1 MKKKVLAVFM
11 AVFVTVGTVLAPAET
26 GSVYAAQITEEQ
38 TEEITPET
46 ETELQKEVQSEET
59 ETETGTEQADAE
71 DKDTENA
78 SQTEQKAGVT
88 QSEATEIE
96 VSETAETEEVE
107 TKTAG
112 ETETLE
118 TQTVEE
124 TEILETEEVE
134 ETEEAETRAAAL
146 TGMPTGLMQFEAVG
160 EITVDAET
168 AEEEENVLKSAAY
181 YNSPWEKYGSYYF
194 YNQLTSNEKAYW
206 DALNKV
212 CLKYMTTQADAVNYR
227 GTNYYYIDGV
237 FSSNLSLVQMEEI
250 YQIFRYSN
258 PQYYFLKSA
267 YFKMQRMD
275 GAYGIAACVY
285 PAFATGSS
293 RDSATKKVQGQVSSW
308 QSKIDACS
316 TDAQKVKLIHD
327 LIIDKVEYNQTLYN
341 NNFKNEDTQYSQSVY
356 SVFCTDLTVCAGYSQ
371 AFEMMCN
378 GSGIDAVAVT
388 STVIIGNDITGH
400 EWNKVRINDSWYN
413 VDCTWDD
420 VDSKI
425 YYDYFERSDY
435 YYDADPRD
443 VYKYHTEEDIW
454 DGYLPACTIDSGATS
469 TSPGTIAS
477 AKQTAAQP
485 VISASV
491 SGTSYKVKITS
502 ATSGAAIYYTTD
514 GSEPNA
520 AYSKGTRYT
529 GAFTVSPGK
538 TVKAVAVCNKYADS
552 SVSSKKLAKLTTY
565 KITFKSNGGKGSMS
579 KQSMAKGVSTAISKN
594 KFSKK
599 YYTFTGWNTKANGKG
614 KSYKNK
620 AKIKLTKNITLYAQ
634 WKLTKYKITYKL
646 NGGKN
651 AKKNPTAYTYKTSTI
666 KLKNPTRKGYVFKG
680 WYLDKKFKKKVT
692 VINKGNS
699 GNKTLYAKWKKK

>member
-1 MKKKVLAVFM
+1 MFM
-11 AVFVTVGTVLAPAET
+11 AALVSVGTVLAPADM
-26 GSVYAAQITEEQ
+26 GSAYAAEVTQEETEKSAAEALLENETPGVTVETETSE
-38 TEEITPET
+38 TEEIQTTEGKEIPET
-46 ETELQKEVQSEET
+46 QMVEET
-59 ETETGTEQADAE
+59 
-71 DKDTENA
+71 
-78 SQTEQKAGVT
+78 S
-88 QSEATEIE
+88 
-96 VSETAETEEVE
+96 ETEE
-107 TKTAG
+107 AA
-112 ETETLE
+112 E
-118 TQTVEE
+118 TQTVEV
-124 TEILETEEVE
+124 IAETEETVDVQTTGE
-134 ETEEAETRAAAL
+134 NEARSATLSE
-146 TGMPTGLMQFEAVG
+146 MPTGLLPFEAVG
-160 EITVDAET
+160 EITLDGET
-168 AEEEENVLKSAAY
+168 AEEGEAENILKSSAY
-181 YNSPWEKYGSYYF
+181 YNSTWEKYGSYYF
-194 YNQLTSNEKAYW
+194 YNQLSSKEKTYW

-212 CLKYMTTQADAVNYR
+212 CLKYMTTQADAAKYNIS
-227 GTNYYYIDGV
+227 GTTYYYIDIVG
-237 FSSNLSLVQMEEI
+237 SSSLSLSQMEEV

-267 YFKMQRMD
+267 YLKS
-275 GAYGIAACVY
+275 GTYGIAGCVY
-285 PAFATGSS
+285 PAFANGSA
-293 RDSATKKVQGQVSSW
+293 RAAATKKVQSQVSSW
-308 QSKIDACS
+308 QKKIDACS
-316 TDAQKVKLIHD
+316 TDEKKVKMIHD
-327 LIIDKVEYNQTLYN
+327 LIIDKVEYNQTLYD
-341 NNFKNEDTQYSQSVY
+341 NNFKDEDTAYSQSAY

-388 STVIIGNDITGH
+388 SYYH
-400 EWNKVRINDSWYN
+400 EWNKVRLNDSWYN

-420 VDSKI
+420 ADGTI
-425 YYDYFERSDY
+425 YYGYFERSDN
-435 YYDADPRD
+435 YYDTVNYSSYVFHA
-443 VYKYHTEEDIW
+443 EEDIW
-454 DGYLPACTIDSGATS
+454 EGYLPACTIDSGATS
-469 TSPGTIAS
+469 TAPGTIAAITQTV
-477 AKQTAAQP
+477 AKP

-502 ATSGAAIYYTTD
+502 KTSGAVIYYTTD

-579 KQSMAKGVSTAISKN
+579 KQSMVKGVSTAISKN

-599 YYTFTGWNTKANGKG
+599 YYTFAGWNTKANGKG

-620 AKIKLTKNITLYAQ
+620 QKIKLTKNITLYAQ

-692 VINKGNS
+692 VINKGSS

>member
-1 MKKKVLAVFM
+1 MKKRVLAMFM
-11 AVFVTVGTVLAPAET
+11 AALVTAGTVLAPADM
-26 GSVYAAQITEEQ
+26 GSAYAAEVTQEETEKSAAEALLENETPGVTVETETSE
-38 TEEITPET
+38 TEEIQTTEGKEIPET
-46 ETELQKEVQSEET
+46 QMVEET
-59 ETETGTEQADAE
+59 
-71 DKDTENA
+71 
-78 SQTEQKAGVT
+78 S
-88 QSEATEIE
+88 
-96 VSETAETEEVE
+96 ETEE
-107 TKTAG
+107 AA
-112 ETETLE
+112 E
-118 TQTVEE
+118 TQTVEV
-124 TEILETEEVE
+124 IAETEETVDVQTTGE
-134 ETEEAETRAAAL
+134 NEARSATLSE
-146 TGMPTGLMQFEAVG
+146 MPTGLLPFEAVG
-160 EITVDAET
+160 EITLDRET
-168 AEEEENVLKSAAY
+168 AEEEEAENILKSSAY
-181 YNSPWEKYGSYYF
+181 YNSTWEKYGSYYF
-194 YNQLTSNEKAYW
+194 YNQLSSKEKAYW

-212 CLKYMTTQADAVNYR
+212 CLKYMTTQADAAKYNIS
-227 GTNYYYIDGV
+227 GTTYYYIDIVG
-237 FSSNLSLVQMEEI
+237 SSSLSLSQMEEV

-267 YFKMQRMD
+267 YLKN
-275 GAYGIAACVY
+275 GTYGIAGCVY
-285 PAFATGSS
+285 PAFANGSA
-293 RDSATKKVQGQVSSW
+293 RAAATKKVQSQVSSW
-308 QSKIDACS
+308 QKKIDACS
-316 TDAQKVKLIHD
+316 TDEKKVKMIHD
-327 LIIDKVEYNQTLYN
+327 LIIDKVEYNQTLYD
-341 NNFKNEDTQYSQSVY
+341 NNFKDEDTEYSQSAY

-388 STVIIGNDITGH
+388 SYYH
-400 EWNKVRINDSWYN
+400 EWNKVRLNDSWYN

-420 VDSKI
+420 ADGTI
-425 YYDYFERSDY
+425 YYGYFERSDN
-435 YYDADPRD
+435 YYDTVNYSSYVFHA
-443 VYKYHTEEDIW
+443 EEDIW
-454 DGYLPACTIDSGATS
+454 EGYLPACTIDSGATS
-469 TSPGTIAS
+469 TAPGTIAAITQTV
-477 AKQTAAQP
+477 AKP

-502 ATSGAAIYYTTD
+502 KTSGAVIYYTTD

-579 KQSMAKGVSTAISKN
+579 KQSMAKGVSTAISKK

-599 YYTFTGWNTKANGKG
+599 YYTFAGWNTKANGKG

-620 AKIKLTKNITLYAQ
+620 QKIKLTKNITLYAQ

-692 VINKGNS
+692 VINKGSS

>member
-1 MKKKVLAVFM
+1 MFM
-11 AVFVTVGTVLAPAET
+11 AALVTVGTVLAPADM
-26 GSVYAAQITEEQ
+26 GSAYAAEVTQEETEKSAAEALLENETPGVTVETETSE
-38 TEEITPET
+38 TEEIQTTEGKEIPET
-46 ETELQKEVQSEET
+46 QMVEET
-59 ETETGTEQADAE
+59 
-71 DKDTENA
+71 
-78 SQTEQKAGVT
+78 S
-88 QSEATEIE
+88 
-96 VSETAETEEVE
+96 ETEEAV
-107 TKTAG
+107 
-112 ETETLE
+112 E
-118 TQTVEE
+118 TQTVEV
-124 TEILETEEVE
+124 IAETEETVDVQTTGE
-134 ETEEAETRAAAL
+134 NEARSATLSE
-146 TGMPTGLMQFEAVG
+146 MPTGLLPFEAVG
-160 EITVDAET
+160 EITLDRET
-168 AEEEENVLKSAAY
+168 AEEEEAENILKSSAY
-181 YNSPWEKYGSYYF
+181 YNSTWEKYGSYYF
-194 YNQLTSNEKAYW
+194 YNQLSSKEKAYW

-212 CLKYMTTQADAVNYR
+212 CLKYMTTQADAAKYNIS
-227 GTNYYYIDGV
+227 GTTYYYIDIVG
-237 FSSNLSLVQMEEI
+237 SSSLSLSQMEEV

-267 YFKMQRMD
+267 YLKN
-275 GAYGIAACVY
+275 GTYGIAGCVY
-285 PAFATGSS
+285 PAFANGSA
-293 RDSATKKVQGQVSSW
+293 RAAATKKVQSQVSSW
-308 QSKIDACS
+308 QKKIDACS
-316 TDAQKVKLIHD
+316 TDEKKVKMIHD
-327 LIIDKVEYNQTLYN
+327 LIIDKVEYNQTLYD
-341 NNFKNEDTQYSQSVY
+341 NNFKDEDTAYSQSAY

-388 STVIIGNDITGH
+388 SYYH
-400 EWNKVRINDSWYN
+400 EWNKVRLNDSWYN

-420 VDSKI
+420 ADGTI
-425 YYDYFERSDY
+425 YYGYFERSDN
-435 YYDADPRD
+435 YYDTVNYSSYVFHA
-443 VYKYHTEEDIW
+443 EEDIW
-454 DGYLPACTIDSGATS
+454 EGYLPACTIDSGATS
-469 TSPGTIAS
+469 TAPGTIATITQTV
-477 AKQTAAQP
+477 AKP

-502 ATSGAAIYYTTD
+502 KTSGAVIYYTTD

-579 KQSMAKGVSTAISKN
+579 KQSMVKGVSTAISKN

-599 YYTFTGWNTKANGKG
+599 YYTFAGWNTKANGKG

-620 AKIKLTKNITLYAQ
+620 QKIKLTKNITLYAQ

-692 VINKGNS
+692 VINKGSS

>member
-1 MKKKVLAVFM
+1 MKKRVLAMFM
-11 AVFVTVGTVLAPAET
+11 AALVSVGTVLAPADM
-26 GSVYAAQITEEQ
+26 GSAYAAEVTQEETEESAAEALLENETPGVTVETETSE
-38 TEEITPET
+38 TEEIQTTEGKEIPET
-46 ETELQKEVQSEET
+46 QMVEET
-59 ETETGTEQADAE
+59 
-71 DKDTENA
+71 
-78 SQTEQKAGVT
+78 S
-88 QSEATEIE
+88 
-96 VSETAETEEVE
+96 ETEES
-107 TKTAG
+107 A
-112 ETETLE
+112 E
-118 TQTVEE
+118 TQTVEV
-124 TEILETEEVE
+124 IAETEETVDVQTTGE
-134 ETEEAETRAAAL
+134 NEARSATLTE
-146 TGMPTGLMQFEAVG
+146 MPTGLLPFEAVG
-160 EITVDAET
+160 EITLDRET
-168 AEEEENVLKSAAY
+168 AEEEEAENILKSSAY
-181 YNSPWEKYGSYYF
+181 YNSTWEKYGSYYF
-194 YNQLTSNEKAYW
+194 YNQLSSKEKAYW

-212 CLKYMTTQADAVNYR
+212 CLKYMTTQADAAKYNIS
-227 GTNYYYIDGV
+227 GTTYYYIDIVG
-237 FSSNLSLVQMEEI
+237 SSSLSLSQMEEV

-267 YFKMQRMD
+267 YLKS
-275 GAYGIAACVY
+275 GTYGIAGCVY
-285 PAFATGSS
+285 PAFANGSA
-293 RDSATKKVQGQVSSW
+293 RAAATKKVQSQVSSW
-308 QSKIDACS
+308 QKKIDACS
-316 TDAQKVKLIHD
+316 TDEKKVKMIHD
-327 LIIDKVEYNQTLYN
+327 LIIDKVEYNQTLYD
-341 NNFKNEDTQYSQSVY
+341 NNFKDEDTAYSQSAY

-388 STVIIGNDITGH
+388 SYYH
-400 EWNKVRINDSWYN
+400 EWNKVRLNDSWYN

-420 VDSKI
+420 ADGTI
-425 YYDYFERSDY
+425 YYGYFERSDN
-435 YYDADPRD
+435 YYDTVNYSSYVFHA
-443 VYKYHTEEDIW
+443 EEDIW
-454 DGYLPACTIDSGATS
+454 EGYLPACTIDSGATS
-469 TSPGTIAS
+469 TAPGTIATITQTV
-477 AKQTAAQP
+477 AKP

-502 ATSGAAIYYTTD
+502 KTSGAVIYYTTD

-599 YYTFTGWNTKANGKG
+599 YYTFAGWNTKANGKG

-620 AKIKLTKNITLYAQ
+620 QKIKLTKNITLYAQ

-692 VINKGNS
+692 VINKGSS
-699 GNKTLYAKWKKK
+699 GNKTLYAKWKKI

>member
-1 MKKKVLAVFM
+1 MFM
-11 AVFVTVGTVLAPAET
+11 AALVSVGTVLAPADM
-26 GSVYAAQITEEQ
+26 GSAYAAEVTQEETEKSAAEALLENETPGVTVETETSE
-38 TEEITPET
+38 TEEIQTTEGKEIPET
-46 ETELQKEVQSEET
+46 QMVEET
-59 ETETGTEQADAE
+59 
-71 DKDTENA
+71 
-78 SQTEQKAGVT
+78 S
-88 QSEATEIE
+88 
-96 VSETAETEEVE
+96 ETEE
-107 TKTAG
+107 AA
-112 ETETLE
+112 E
-118 TQTVEE
+118 TQTVEV
-124 TEILETEEVE
+124 IAETEETVDVQTTGE
-134 ETEEAETRAAAL
+134 NEARSATLSE
-146 TGMPTGLMQFEAVG
+146 MPTGLLPFEAVG
-160 EITVDAET
+160 EITLDRET
-168 AEEEENVLKSAAY
+168 AEEEEAENILKSSAY
-181 YNSPWEKYGSYYF
+181 YNSTWEKYGSYYF
-194 YNQLTSNEKAYW
+194 YNQLSSKEKAYW

-212 CLKYMTTQADAVNYR
+212 CLKYMTTQADAAKYNIS
-227 GTNYYYIDGV
+227 GTTYYYIDIVG
-237 FSSNLSLVQMEEI
+237 SSSLSLSQMEEV

-267 YFKMQRMD
+267 YLKN
-275 GAYGIAACVY
+275 GTYGIAGCVY
-285 PAFATGSS
+285 PAFANGSA
-293 RDSATKKVQGQVSSW
+293 RAAATKKVQSQVSSW
-308 QSKIDACS
+308 QKKIDACS
-316 TDAQKVKLIHD
+316 TDEKKVKMIHD
-327 LIIDKVEYNQTLYN
+327 LIIDKVEYNQTLYD
-341 NNFKNEDTQYSQSVY
+341 NNFKDEDTAYSQSAY

-388 STVIIGNDITGH
+388 SYYH
-400 EWNKVRINDSWYN
+400 EWNKVRLNDSWYN

-420 VDSKI
+420 ADGTI
-425 YYDYFERSDY
+425 YYGYFERSDN
-435 YYDADPRD
+435 YYDTVNYSSYVFHA
-443 VYKYHTEEDIW
+443 EEDIW
-454 DGYLPACTIDSGATS
+454 EGYLPACTIDSGATS
-469 TSPGTIAS
+469 TAPGTIATITQTV
-477 AKQTAAQP
+477 AKP

-502 ATSGAAIYYTTD
+502 KTSGAVIYYTTD

-579 KQSMAKGVSTAISKN
+579 KQSMVKGVSTAISKN

-599 YYTFTGWNTKANGKG
+599 YYTFAGWNTKANGKG

-620 AKIKLTKNITLYAQ
+620 QKIKLTKNITLYAQ

-692 VINKGNS
+692 VINKGSS

>member
-1 MKKKVLAVFM
+1 MKKRVLAMFM
-11 AVFVTVGTVLAPAET
+11 AALVTAGTVLAPADM
-26 GSVYAAQITEEQ
+26 GSAYAAEVTQEETEKSAAEALLENETPGVTVETETSE
-38 TEEITPET
+38 TEEIQTTEGKEIPET
-46 ETELQKEVQSEET
+46 QMVEET
-59 ETETGTEQADAE
+59 
-71 DKDTENA
+71 
-78 SQTEQKAGVT
+78 S
-88 QSEATEIE
+88 
-96 VSETAETEEVE
+96 ETEE
-107 TKTAG
+107 AA
-112 ETETLE
+112 E
-118 TQTVEE
+118 TQTVEV
-124 TEILETEEVE
+124 IAETEETVDVQTTGE
-134 ETEEAETRAAAL
+134 NEARSATLSE
-146 TGMPTGLMQFEAVG
+146 MPTGLLPFEAVG
-160 EITVDAET
+160 EITLDRET
-168 AEEEENVLKSAAY
+168 AEEEEAENILKSSAY
-181 YNSPWEKYGSYYF
+181 YNSTWEKYGSYYF
-194 YNQLTSNEKAYW
+194 YNQLSSKEKAYW

-212 CLKYMTTQADAVNYR
+212 CLKYMTTQADAAKYNIS
-227 GTNYYYIDGV
+227 GTTYYYIDIVG
-237 FSSNLSLVQMEEI
+237 SSSLSLSQMEEV

-267 YFKMQRMD
+267 YLKN
-275 GAYGIAACVY
+275 GTYGIAGCVY
-285 PAFATGSS
+285 PAFANGSA
-293 RDSATKKVQGQVSSW
+293 RAAATKKVQSQVSSW
-308 QSKIDACS
+308 QKKIDACS
-316 TDAQKVKLIHD
+316 TDEKKVKMIHD
-327 LIIDKVEYNQTLYN
+327 LIIDKVEYNQTLYD
-341 NNFKNEDTQYSQSVY
+341 NNFKDEDTAYSQSAY

-388 STVIIGNDITGH
+388 SYYH
-400 EWNKVRINDSWYN
+400 EWNKVRLNDSWYN

-420 VDSKI
+420 ADGTI
-425 YYDYFERSDY
+425 YYGYFERSDN
-435 YYDADPRD
+435 YYDTVNYSSYVFHA
-443 VYKYHTEEDIW
+443 EEDIW
-454 DGYLPACTIDSGATS
+454 EGYLPACTIDSGATS
-469 TSPGTIAS
+469 TAPGTIATITQTV
-477 AKQTAAQP
+477 AKP

-502 ATSGAAIYYTTD
+502 KTSGAVIYYTTD

-579 KQSMAKGVSTAISKN
+579 KQSMVKGVSTAISKN

-599 YYTFTGWNTKANGKG
+599 YYTFAGWNTKANGKG

-620 AKIKLTKNITLYAQ
+620 QKIKLTKNITLYAQ

-692 VINKGNS
+692 VINKGSS

>member
-1 MKKKVLAVFM
+1 MFM
-11 AVFVTVGTVLAPAET
+11 AALVTVGTVLAPADM
-26 GSVYAAQITEEQ
+26 GSAYAAEVTQEETEKSAAEALLENETPGVTVETETSE
-38 TEEITPET
+38 TEEIQTTEGKEIPET
-46 ETELQKEVQSEET
+46 QMVEET
-59 ETETGTEQADAE
+59 
-71 DKDTENA
+71 
-78 SQTEQKAGVT
+78 S
-88 QSEATEIE
+88 
-96 VSETAETEEVE
+96 ETEE
-107 TKTAG
+107 AA
-112 ETETLE
+112 E
-118 TQTVEE
+118 TQTVEV
-124 TEILETEEVE
+124 IAETEETVDVQTTGE
-134 ETEEAETRAAAL
+134 NEARSATLSE
-146 TGMPTGLMQFEAVG
+146 MPTGLLPFEAVG
-160 EITVDAET
+160 EITLDRET
-168 AEEEENVLKSAAY
+168 AEEEEAENILKSSAY
-181 YNSPWEKYGSYYF
+181 YNSTWEKYGSYYF
-194 YNQLTSNEKAYW
+194 YNQLSSKEKAYW

-212 CLKYMTTQADAVNYR
+212 CLKYMTTQADAAKYNIS
-227 GTNYYYIDGV
+227 GTTYYYIDIVG
-237 FSSNLSLVQMEEI
+237 SSSLSLSQMEEV

-267 YFKMQRMD
+267 YLKS
-275 GAYGIAACVY
+275 GTYGIAGCVY
-285 PAFATGSS
+285 PAFANGSA
-293 RDSATKKVQGQVSSW
+293 RAAATKKVQSQVSSW
-308 QSKIDACS
+308 QKKIDACS
-316 TDAQKVKLIHD
+316 TDEKKVKMIHD
-327 LIIDKVEYNQTLYN
+327 LIIDKVEYNQTLYD
-341 NNFKNEDTQYSQSVY
+341 NNFKDEDTAYSQSAY

-388 STVIIGNDITGH
+388 SYYH
-400 EWNKVRINDSWYN
+400 EWNKVRLNDSWYN

-420 VDSKI
+420 ADGTI
-425 YYDYFERSDY
+425 YYGYFERSDN
-435 YYDADPRD
+435 YYDTVNYSSYVFHA
-443 VYKYHTEEDIW
+443 EEDIW
-454 DGYLPACTIDSGATS
+454 EGYLPACTIDSGATS
-469 TSPGTIAS
+469 TAPGTIATITQTV
-477 AKQTAAQP
+477 AKP

-502 ATSGAAIYYTTD
+502 KTSGAVIYYTTD

-599 YYTFTGWNTKANGKG
+599 YYTFAGWNTKANGKG

-620 AKIKLTKNITLYAQ
+620 QKIKLTKNITLYAQ

-692 VINKGNS
+692 VINKGSS

>member
-1 MKKKVLAVFM
+1 MKKRVLAMFM
-11 AVFVTVGTVLAPAET
+11 AALVTVGTVLAPADM
-26 GSVYAAQITEEQ
+26 GSAYAAEVTQEETEKSAAEALLENETPGVTVETETSE
-38 TEEITPET
+38 TEEIQTTEGKEIPET
-46 ETELQKEVQSEET
+46 QMVEET
-59 ETETGTEQADAE
+59 
-71 DKDTENA
+71 
-78 SQTEQKAGVT
+78 S
-88 QSEATEIE
+88 
-96 VSETAETEEVE
+96 ETEE
-107 TKTAG
+107 AA
-112 ETETLE
+112 E
-118 TQTVEE
+118 TQTVEV
-124 TEILETEEVE
+124 IAETEETVDVQTTGE
-134 ETEEAETRAAAL
+134 NEARSATLSE
-146 TGMPTGLMQFEAVG
+146 MPTGLLPFEAVG
-160 EITVDAET
+160 EITLDRET
-168 AEEEENVLKSAAY
+168 AEEEEAENILKSSAY
-181 YNSPWEKYGSYYF
+181 YNSTWEKYGSYYF
-194 YNQLTSNEKAYW
+194 YNQLSSKEKAYW

-212 CLKYMTTQADAVNYR
+212 CLKYMTTQADAAKYNIS
-227 GTNYYYIDGV
+227 GTTYYYIDIVG
-237 FSSNLSLVQMEEI
+237 SSSLSLSQMEEV

-267 YFKMQRMD
+267 YLKN
-275 GAYGIAACVY
+275 GTYGIAGCVY
-285 PAFATGSS
+285 PAFENGSA
-293 RDSATKKVQGQVSSW
+293 RAAATKKVQSQVSSW
-308 QSKIDACS
+308 QKKIDACS
-316 TDAQKVKLIHD
+316 TDEKKVKMIHD
-327 LIIDKVEYNQTLYN
+327 LIIDKVEYNQTLYD
-341 NNFKNEDTQYSQSVY
+341 NNFKDEDTAYSQSAY

-388 STVIIGNDITGH
+388 SYYH
-400 EWNKVRINDSWYN
+400 EWNKVRLNDSWYN

-420 VDSKI
+420 ADGTI
-425 YYDYFERSDY
+425 YYGYFERSDN
-435 YYDADPRD
+435 YYDTVNYSSYVFHA
-443 VYKYHTEEDIW
+443 EEDIW
-454 DGYLPACTIDSGATS
+454 EGYLPACTIDSGATS
-469 TSPGTIAS
+469 TAPGTIATITQTV
-477 AKQTAAQP
+477 AKP

-502 ATSGAAIYYTTD
+502 KTSGAVIYYTTD

-599 YYTFTGWNTKANGKG
+599 YYTFAGWKTKANGKG

-620 AKIKLTKNITLYAQ
+620 QKIKLTKNITLYAQ

-692 VINKGNS
+692 VINKGSS

>member
-1 MKKKVLAVFM
+1 MKKRVLAMFM
-11 AVFVTVGTVLAPAET
+11 AALVSVGTVLAPADM
-26 GSVYAAQITEEQ
+26 GSAYAAEVTQEETEKSAAEALLENETPGVTVETETSE
-38 TEEITPET
+38 TEEIQTTEGKEIPET
-46 ETELQKEVQSEET
+46 QMVEET
-59 ETETGTEQADAE
+59 
-71 DKDTENA
+71 
-78 SQTEQKAGVT
+78 S
-88 QSEATEIE
+88 
-96 VSETAETEEVE
+96 ETEE
-107 TKTAG
+107 AA
-112 ETETLE
+112 E
-118 TQTVEE
+118 TQTVEV
-124 TEILETEEVE
+124 IAETEETVDVQTTGE
-134 ETEEAETRAAAL
+134 NEARSATLSE
-146 TGMPTGLMQFEAVG
+146 MPTGLLPFEAVG
-160 EITVDAET
+160 EITLDRET
-168 AEEEENVLKSAAY
+168 AEEEEAENILKSSAY
-181 YNSPWEKYGSYYF
+181 YNSTWEKYGSYYF
-194 YNQLTSNEKAYW
+194 YNQLSSKEKAYW

-212 CLKYMTTQADAVNYR
+212 CLKYMTTQADAAKYNFS
-227 GTNYYYIDGV
+227 GTTYYYIDIVG
-237 FSSNLSLVQMEEI
+237 SSSLSLSQMEEV

-267 YFKMQRMD
+267 YLKS
-275 GAYGIAACVY
+275 GTYGIAGCVY
-285 PAFATGSS
+285 PAFANGSA
-293 RDSATKKVQGQVSSW
+293 RAAATKKVQSQVSSW
-308 QSKIDACS
+308 QKKIDACS
-316 TDAQKVKLIHD
+316 TDEKKVKMIHD
-327 LIIDKVEYNQTLYN
+327 LIIDKVEYNQTLYD
-341 NNFKNEDTQYSQSVY
+341 NNFKDEDTAYSQSAY

-388 STVIIGNDITGH
+388 SYYH
-400 EWNKVRINDSWYN
+400 EWNKVRLNDSWYN

-420 VDSKI
+420 ADGTI
-425 YYDYFERSDY
+425 YYGYFERSDN
-435 YYDADPRD
+435 YYDTVNYSSYVFHA
-443 VYKYHTEEDIW
+443 EEDIW
-454 DGYLPACTIDSGATS
+454 EGYLPACTIDSGATS
-469 TSPGTIAS
+469 TAPGTIATITQTV
-477 AKQTAAQP
+477 AKP

-502 ATSGAAIYYTTD
+502 KTSGAVIYYTTD

-599 YYTFTGWNTKANGKG
+599 YYTFAGWKTKAKGKG

-620 AKIKLTKNITLYAQ
+620 QKIKLTKNITLYAQ

-692 VINKGNS
+692 VINKGSS

>member
-1 MKKKVLAVFM
+1 MFM
-11 AVFVTVGTVLAPAET
+11 AALVTVGTVLAPADM
-26 GSVYAAQITEEQ
+26 GSAYAAEVTQEETEKSAAEALLENETPGVTVETETSE
-38 TEEITPET
+38 TEEIQTTEGKEIPET
-46 ETELQKEVQSEET
+46 QMVEET
-59 ETETGTEQADAE
+59 
-71 DKDTENA
+71 
-78 SQTEQKAGVT
+78 S
-88 QSEATEIE
+88 
-96 VSETAETEEVE
+96 ETEE
-107 TKTAG
+107 AA
-112 ETETLE
+112 E
-118 TQTVEE
+118 TQTVEV
-124 TEILETEEVE
+124 IAETEETVDVQTTGE
-134 ETEEAETRAAAL
+134 NEARSATLSE
-146 TGMPTGLMQFEAVG
+146 MPTGLLPFEAVG
-160 EITVDAET
+160 EITLDRET
-168 AEEEENVLKSAAY
+168 AEEEEAENILKSSAY
-181 YNSPWEKYGSYYF
+181 YNSTWEKYGSYYF
-194 YNQLTSNEKAYW
+194 YNQLSSKEKAYW

-212 CLKYMTTQADAVNYR
+212 CLKYMTTQADAAKYNIS
-227 GTNYYYIDGV
+227 GTTYYYIDIVG
-237 FSSNLSLVQMEEI
+237 SSSLSLSQMEEV

-267 YFKMQRMD
+267 YLKS
-275 GAYGIAACVY
+275 GTYGIAGCVY
-285 PAFATGSS
+285 PAFANGSA
-293 RDSATKKVQGQVSSW
+293 RAAATKKVQSQVSSW
-308 QSKIDACS
+308 QKKIDACS
-316 TDAQKVKLIHD
+316 TDEKKVKMIHD
-327 LIIDKVEYNQTLYN
+327 LIIDKVEYNQTLYD
-341 NNFKNEDTQYSQSVY
+341 NNFKDEDTAYSQSAY

-388 STVIIGNDITGH
+388 SYYH
-400 EWNKVRINDSWYN
+400 EWNKVRLNDSWYN

-420 VDSKI
+420 ADGTI
-425 YYDYFERSDY
+425 YYGYFERSDN
-435 YYDADPRD
+435 YYDTVNYSSYVFHA
-443 VYKYHTEEDIW
+443 EEDIW
-454 DGYLPACTIDSGATS
+454 EGYLPACTIDSGATS
-469 TSPGTIAS
+469 TAPGTIATITQTV
-477 AKQTAAQP
+477 AKP

-502 ATSGAAIYYTTD
+502 KTSGAVIYYTTD

-579 KQSMAKGVSTAISKN
+579 KQSMVKGVSTAISKN

-599 YYTFTGWNTKANGKG
+599 YYTFAGWKTKANGKG

-620 AKIKLTKNITLYAQ
+620 QKIKLTKNITLYAQ

-692 VINKGNS
+692 VINKGSS

>member
-1 MKKKVLAVFM
+1 MKKRVLAMFM
-11 AVFVTVGTVLAPAET
+11 AALVSVGTVLAPADM
-26 GSVYAAQITEEQ
+26 GSAYAAEVTQEETEKSAAEALLENETPGVTVETETSE
-38 TEEITPET
+38 TEEIQTTEGKEIPET
-46 ETELQKEVQSEET
+46 QMVEET
-59 ETETGTEQADAE
+59 
-71 DKDTENA
+71 
-78 SQTEQKAGVT
+78 S
-88 QSEATEIE
+88 
-96 VSETAETEEVE
+96 ETEE
-107 TKTAG
+107 AA
-112 ETETLE
+112 E
-118 TQTVEE
+118 TQTVEV
-124 TEILETEEVE
+124 IAETEETVDVQTTGE
-134 ETEEAETRAAAL
+134 NEARSATLSE
-146 TGMPTGLMQFEAVG
+146 MPTGLLPFEAVG
-160 EITVDAET
+160 EITLDRET
-168 AEEEENVLKSAAY
+168 AEEEEAENILKSSAY
-181 YNSPWEKYGSYYF
+181 YNSAWEKYGSYYF
-194 YNQLTSNEKAYW
+194 YNQLSSKEKAYW

-212 CLKYMTTQADAVNYR
+212 CLKYMTTQADAAKYNIS
-227 GTNYYYIDGV
+227 GTTYYYIDIVG
-237 FSSNLSLVQMEEI
+237 SSSLSLSQMEEV

-267 YFKMQRMD
+267 YLKS
-275 GAYGIAACVY
+275 GTYGIAGCVY
-285 PAFATGSS
+285 PAFANGSA
-293 RDSATKKVQGQVSSW
+293 RAAATKKVQSQVSSW
-308 QSKIDACS
+308 QKKIDACS
-316 TDAQKVKLIHD
+316 TDEKKVKMIHD
-327 LIIDKVEYNQTLYN
+327 LIIDKVEYNQTLYD
-341 NNFKNEDTQYSQSVY
+341 NNFKDEDTAYSQSAY

-388 STVIIGNDITGH
+388 SYYH
-400 EWNKVRINDSWYN
+400 EWNKVRLNDSWYN

-420 VDSKI
+420 ADGTI
-425 YYDYFERSDY
+425 YYGYFERSDN
-435 YYDADPRD
+435 YYDTVNYSSYVFHA
-443 VYKYHTEEDIW
+443 EEDIW
-454 DGYLPACTIDSGATS
+454 EGYLPACTIDSGATS
-469 TSPGTIAS
+469 TAPGTIAAITQTV
-477 AKQTAAQP
+477 AKP

-502 ATSGAAIYYTTD
+502 KTSGAVIYYTTD

-520 AYSKGTRYT
+520 AYSKGTCYT

-599 YYTFTGWNTKANGKG
+599 YYTFAGWNTKANGKG

-620 AKIKLTKNITLYAQ
+620 QKIKLTKNITLYAQ

-692 VINKGNS
+692 VINKGSS

>member
-1 MKKKVLAVFM
+1 MFM
-11 AVFVTVGTVLAPAET
+11 AALVSVGTVLAPADM
-26 GSVYAAQITEEQ
+26 GSAYAAEVTQEETEKSAAEALLENETPGVTVETETSE
-38 TEEITPET
+38 TEEIQTTEGKEIPET
-46 ETELQKEVQSEET
+46 QMVEET
-59 ETETGTEQADAE
+59 
-71 DKDTENA
+71 
-78 SQTEQKAGVT
+78 S
-88 QSEATEIE
+88 
-96 VSETAETEEVE
+96 ETEE
-107 TKTAG
+107 AA
-112 ETETLE
+112 E
-118 TQTVEE
+118 TQTVEV
-124 TEILETEEVE
+124 IAETEETVDVQTTGE
-134 ETEEAETRAAAL
+134 NEARSATLSE
-146 TGMPTGLMQFEAVG
+146 MPTGLLPFEAVG
-160 EITVDAET
+160 EITLDRET
-168 AEEEENVLKSAAY
+168 AEEEEAENILKSSAY
-181 YNSPWEKYGSYYF
+181 YNSTWEKYGSYYF
-194 YNQLTSNEKAYW
+194 YNQLSSKEKAYW

-212 CLKYMTTQADAVNYR
+212 CLKYMTTQADAAKYNIS
-227 GTNYYYIDGV
+227 GTTYYYIDIVG
-237 FSSNLSLVQMEEI
+237 SSSLSLSQMEEV

-267 YFKMQRMD
+267 YLKS
-275 GAYGIAACVY
+275 GTYGIAGCVY
-285 PAFATGSS
+285 PAFANGSA
-293 RDSATKKVQGQVSSW
+293 RAAATKKVQSQVSSW
-308 QSKIDACS
+308 QKKIDACS
-316 TDAQKVKLIHD
+316 TDEKKVKMIHD
-327 LIIDKVEYNQTLYN
+327 LIIDKVEYNQTLYD
-341 NNFKNEDTQYSQSVY
+341 NNFKDEDTAYSQSAY

-388 STVIIGNDITGH
+388 SYYH
-400 EWNKVRINDSWYN
+400 EWNKVRLNDSWYN

-420 VDSKI
+420 ADGTI
-425 YYDYFERSDY
+425 YYGYFERSDN
-435 YYDADPRD
+435 YYDTVNYSSYVFHA
-443 VYKYHTEEDIW
+443 EEDIW
-454 DGYLPACTIDSGATS
+454 EGYLPACTIDSGATS
-469 TSPGTIAS
+469 TAPGTIAAITQTV
-477 AKQTAAQP
+477 AKP

-502 ATSGAAIYYTTD
+502 KTSGAVIYYTTD

-579 KQSMAKGVSTAISKN
+579 KQSMVKGVSTAISKN

-599 YYTFTGWNTKANGKG
+599 YYTFAGWNTKANGKG

-620 AKIKLTKNITLYAQ
+620 QKIKLTKNITLYAQ

-692 VINKGNS
+692 VINKGSS

>member
-1 MKKKVLAVFM
+1 MKKRVLAMFM
-11 AVFVTVGTVLAPAET
+11 AALVSVGTVLAPADM
-26 GSVYAAQITEEQ
+26 GSAYAAEVTQEETEKSAAEALLENETPGVTVETETSE
-38 TEEITPET
+38 TEEIQTTEGKEIPET
-46 ETELQKEVQSEET
+46 QMVEET
-59 ETETGTEQADAE
+59 
-71 DKDTENA
+71 
-78 SQTEQKAGVT
+78 S
-88 QSEATEIE
+88 
-96 VSETAETEEVE
+96 ETEE
-107 TKTAG
+107 AA
-112 ETETLE
+112 E
-118 TQTVEE
+118 TQTVEV
-124 TEILETEEVE
+124 IAETEETVDVQTTGE
-134 ETEEAETRAAAL
+134 NEARSATLSE
-146 TGMPTGLMQFEAVG
+146 MPTGLLPFEAVG
-160 EITVDAET
+160 EITLDGET
-168 AEEEENVLKSAAY
+168 AEEEEAENILKSSAY
-181 YNSPWEKYGSYYF
+181 YNSTWEKYGSYYF
-194 YNQLTSNEKAYW
+194 YNQLSSKEKAYW

-212 CLKYMTTQADAVNYR
+212 CLKYMTTQADAAKYNIS
-227 GTNYYYIDGV
+227 GTTYYYIDIVG
-237 FSSNLSLVQMEEI
+237 SSSLSLSQMEEV

-267 YFKMQRMD
+267 YLKN
-275 GAYGIAACVY
+275 GTYGIAGCVY
-285 PAFATGSS
+285 PAFANGSA
-293 RDSATKKVQGQVSSW
+293 RAAATKKVQSQVSSW
-308 QSKIDACS
+308 QKKIDACS
-316 TDAQKVKLIHD
+316 TDEKKVKMIHD
-327 LIIDKVEYNQTLYN
+327 LIIDKVEYNQTLYD
-341 NNFKNEDTQYSQSVY
+341 NNFKDEDTAYSQSAY

-388 STVIIGNDITGH
+388 SYYH
-400 EWNKVRINDSWYN
+400 EWNKVRLNDSWYN

-420 VDSKI
+420 ADGTI
-425 YYDYFERSDY
+425 YYGYFERSDN
-435 YYDADPRD
+435 YYDT
-443 VYKYHTEEDIW
+443 VNYSSYVFHTEEDIW
-454 DGYLPACTIDSGATS
+454 EGYLPACTIDSGATS
-469 TSPGTIAS
+469 TAPGTIAAITQTV
-477 AKQTAAQP
+477 AKP

-502 ATSGAAIYYTTD
+502 KTSGAVIYYTTD

-529 GAFTVSPGK
+529 GAVTVSPGK

-565 KITFKSNGGKGSMS
+565 KITFKSNGGKGRMS
-579 KQSMAKGVSTAISKN
+579 KQSMTKGVSTAISTN

-599 YYTFTGWNTKANGKG
+599 YYTFAGWNTKANGKG

-620 AKIKLTKNITLYAQ
+620 QKIKLTKNITLYAQ

-692 VINKGNS
+692 VINKGSS

>member
-1 MKKKVLAVFM
+1 MKKRVLAMFM
-11 AVFVTVGTVLAPAET
+11 AALVTAGTVLAPADM
-26 GSVYAAQITEEQ
+26 GSAYAAEVTQEETEKSAAEALLENETPGVTVETETSE
-38 TEEITPET
+38 TEEIQTTEGKEIPET
-46 ETELQKEVQSEET
+46 QMVEET
-59 ETETGTEQADAE
+59 
-71 DKDTENA
+71 
-78 SQTEQKAGVT
+78 S
-88 QSEATEIE
+88 
-96 VSETAETEEVE
+96 ETEE
-107 TKTAG
+107 AA
-112 ETETLE
+112 E
-118 TQTVEE
+118 TQTVEV
-124 TEILETEEVE
+124 IAETEETVDVQTTGE
-134 ETEEAETRAAAL
+134 NEARSATLSE
-146 TGMPTGLMQFEAVG
+146 MPTGLLPFEAVG
-160 EITVDAET
+160 EITLDRET
-168 AEEEENVLKSAAY
+168 AEEEEAENILKSSAY
-181 YNSPWEKYGSYYF
+181 YNSTWEKYGSYYF
-194 YNQLTSNEKAYW
+194 YNQLSSKEKAYW

-212 CLKYMTTQADAVNYR
+212 CLKYMTTQADAAKYNIS
-227 GTNYYYIDGV
+227 GTTYYCIDIVG
-237 FSSNLSLVQMEEI
+237 SSSLSLSQMEVV

-267 YFKMQRMD
+267 YLKS
-275 GAYGIAACVY
+275 GTYGIAGCVY
-285 PAFATGSS
+285 PAFANGSA
-293 RDSATKKVQGQVSSW
+293 RAAATKKVQSQVSSW
-308 QSKIDACS
+308 QKKIDACS
-316 TDAQKVKLIHD
+316 TDEKKVKMIHD
-327 LIIDKVEYNQTLYN
+327 LIIDKVEYNQTLYD
-341 NNFKNEDTQYSQSVY
+341 NNFKDEDTAYSQSAY

-388 STVIIGNDITGH
+388 SYYH
-400 EWNKVRINDSWYN
+400 EWNKVRLNDSWYN

-420 VDSKI
+420 ADGTI
-425 YYDYFERSDY
+425 YYGYFERSDN
-435 YYDADPRD
+435 YYDTVNYSSYVFHA
-443 VYKYHTEEDIW
+443 EEDIW
-454 DGYLPACTIDSGATS
+454 EGYLPACTIDSGATS
-469 TSPGTIAS
+469 TAPGTIAAITQTV
-477 AKQTAAQP
+477 AKP

-502 ATSGAAIYYTTD
+502 KTSGAVIYYTTD

-529 GAFTVSPGK
+529 GAVTVSPGK

-599 YYTFTGWNTKANGKG
+599 YYTFAGWNTKANGKG

-620 AKIKLTKNITLYAQ
+620 QKIKLTKNITLYAQ

-692 VINKGNS
+692 VINKGSS

>member
-1 MKKKVLAVFM
+1 MKKKVLAMFM
-11 AVFVTVGTVLAPAET
+11 AALVTVGTVLAPAET

-59 ETETGTEQADAE
+59 ETETGTEQAGAE
-71 DKDTENA
+71 SKDTEND

-96 VSETAETEEVE
+96 VSETAETEKVE

-146 TGMPTGLMQFEAVG
+146 TGMPTGLLPFEAVG
-160 EITVDAET
+160 EITLDGET
-168 AEEEENVLKSAAY
+168 AEEEEAENILKSSAY
-181 YNSPWEKYGSYYF
+181 YNSTWEKYGSYYF
-194 YNQLTSNEKAYW
+194 YNQLSSKEKTYW

-212 CLKYMTTQADAVNYR
+212 CLKYMTTQADAAKYNIS
-227 GTNYYYIDGV
+227 GTTYYYIDIVG
-237 FSSNLSLVQMEEI
+237 SSSLSLSQMEEV

-267 YFKMQRMD
+267 YLKNRT
-275 GAYGIAACVY
+275 YGIAGCVY
-285 PAFATGSS
+285 PAFAKGSA
-293 RDSATKKVQGQVSSW
+293 RAAATKKVQSQVSSW

-341 NNFKNEDTQYSQSVY
+341 NHFKNEDTQYSQSVY

-388 STVIIGNDITGH
+388 SADH
-400 EWNKVRINDSWYN
+400 EWNKVRIDDSWYN

-420 VDSKI
+420 VSGGI
-425 YYDYFERSDY
+425 YYYYFERSDY
-435 YYDADPRD
+435 VFDSDPADI
-443 VYKYHTEEDIW
+443 YKSHTEESIW
-454 DGYLPACTIDSGATS
+454 DGYLPVCAIDTGS
-469 TSPGTIAS
+469 TYSAPGTLPS
-477 AKQTAAQP
+477 VTQTAAQP

-529 GAFTVSPGK
+529 GPFTVAPDK
-538 TVKAVAVCNKYADS
+538 TVRAVAVCNKYADS

-565 KITFKSNGGKGSMS
+565 KITFKGNGGKGSMS

-599 YYTFTGWNTKANGKG
+599 YYTFAGWKTKAKGKG

-620 AKIKLTKNITLYAQ
+620 QKIKLTKNITLYAQ

-692 VINKGNS
+692 VINKGSS

>member
-1 MKKKVLAVFM
+1 MKKRVLAMFM
-11 AVFVTVGTVLAPAET
+11 AALVTAGTVLAPADM
-26 GSVYAAQITEEQ
+26 GSAYAAEVTQEETEKSAAEALLENETPGVTVETETSE
-38 TEEITPET
+38 TEEIQTTEGKEIPET
-46 ETELQKEVQSEET
+46 QMVEET
-59 ETETGTEQADAE
+59 
-71 DKDTENA
+71 
-78 SQTEQKAGVT
+78 S
-88 QSEATEIE
+88 
-96 VSETAETEEVE
+96 ETEE
-107 TKTAG
+107 AA
-112 ETETLE
+112 E
-118 TQTVEE
+118 TQTVEV
-124 TEILETEEVE
+124 IAETEETVDVQTTGE
-134 ETEEAETRAAAL
+134 NEARSATLSE
-146 TGMPTGLMQFEAVG
+146 MPTGLLPFEAVG
-160 EITVDAET
+160 EITLDRET
-168 AEEEENVLKSAAY
+168 AEEEEAENILKSSAY
-181 YNSPWEKYGSYYF
+181 YNSTWEKYGSYYF
-194 YNQLTSNEKAYW
+194 YNQLSSKEKAYW

-212 CLKYMTTQADAVNYR
+212 CLKYMTTQADAAKYNIS
-227 GTNYYYIDGV
+227 GTTYYYIDIVG
-237 FSSNLSLVQMEEI
+237 SSSLSLSQMEEV

-267 YFKMQRMD
+267 YLKN
-275 GAYGIAACVY
+275 GTYGIAGCVY
-285 PAFATGSS
+285 PAFANGSA
-293 RDSATKKVQGQVSSW
+293 RAAATKKVQSQVSSW
-308 QSKIDACS
+308 QKKIDACS
-316 TDAQKVKLIHD
+316 TDEKKVKMIHD
-327 LIIDKVEYNQTLYN
+327 LIIDKVEYNQTLYD
-341 NNFKNEDTQYSQSVY
+341 NNFKDEDTAYSQSAY

-388 STVIIGNDITGH
+388 SYYH
-400 EWNKVRINDSWYN
+400 EWNKVRLNDSWYN

-420 VDSKI
+420 ADGTI
-425 YYDYFERSDY
+425 YYGYFERSDN
-435 YYDADPRD
+435 YYDTVNYSSYVFHA
-443 VYKYHTEEDIW
+443 EEDIW
-454 DGYLPACTIDSGATS
+454 EGYLPACTIDSGATS
-469 TSPGTIAS
+469 TAPGTIATITQTV
-477 AKQTAAQP
+477 AKP

-502 ATSGAAIYYTTD
+502 KTSGAVIYYTTD

-599 YYTFTGWNTKANGKG
+599 YYTFAGWKTKAKGKG

-620 AKIKLTKNITLYAQ
+620 QKIKLTKNITLYAQ

-692 VINKGNS
+692 VINKGSS

>member
-1 MKKKVLAVFM
+1 MKKRVLAMFM
-11 AVFVTVGTVLAPAET
+11 AALVSVGTVLAPADM
-26 GSVYAAQITEEQ
+26 GSAYAAEVTQEETEESAAEALLENETPGVTVETETSE
-38 TEEITPET
+38 TEEIQTTEGKEIPET
-46 ETELQKEVQSEET
+46 QMVEET
-59 ETETGTEQADAE
+59 
-71 DKDTENA
+71 
-78 SQTEQKAGVT
+78 S
-88 QSEATEIE
+88 
-96 VSETAETEEVE
+96 ETEE
-107 TKTAG
+107 AA
-112 ETETLE
+112 E
-118 TQTVEE
+118 TQTVEV
-124 TEILETEEVE
+124 IAETEETVDVQTTGE
-134 ETEEAETRAAAL
+134 NEARSATLSE
-146 TGMPTGLMQFEAVG
+146 MPTGLLPFEAVG
-160 EITVDAET
+160 EITLDGET
-168 AEEEENVLKSAAY
+168 AEEEEAENILKSSAY
-181 YNSPWEKYGSYYF
+181 YNSSWEKYGSYYF
-194 YNQLTSNEKAYW
+194 YNQLSSKEKAYW

-212 CLKYMTTQADAVNYR
+212 CLKYMTTQADAAKYNIS
-227 GTNYYYIDGV
+227 GTTYYYIDIVG
-237 FSSNLSLVQMEEI
+237 SSSLSLSQMEEV

-267 YFKMQRMD
+267 YLKN
-275 GAYGIAACVY
+275 GTYGIAGCVY
-285 PAFATGSS
+285 PAFANGSA
-293 RDSATKKVQGQVSSW
+293 RAAATKKVQSQVSSW
-308 QSKIDACS
+308 QKKIDACS
-316 TDAQKVKLIHD
+316 TDEKKVKMIHD
-327 LIIDKVEYNQTLYN
+327 LIIDKVEYNQTLYD
-341 NNFKNEDTQYSQSVY
+341 NNFKDEDTAYSQSAY

-388 STVIIGNDITGH
+388 SYYH
-400 EWNKVRINDSWYN
+400 EWNKVRLNDSWYN

-420 VDSKI
+420 ADGTI
-425 YYDYFERSDY
+425 YYGYFERSDN
-435 YYDADPRD
+435 YYDTVNYSSYVFHA
-443 VYKYHTEEDIW
+443 EEDIW
-454 DGYLPACTIDSGATS
+454 EGYLPACTIDSGATS
-469 TSPGTIAS
+469 TAPGTIATITQTV
-477 AKQTAAQP
+477 AKP

-502 ATSGAAIYYTTD
+502 KTSGAVIYYTTD

-579 KQSMAKGVSTAISKN
+579 KQSMVKGVSTAISKN

-599 YYTFTGWNTKANGKG
+599 YYTFAGWNTKANGKG

-620 AKIKLTKNITLYAQ
+620 QKIKLTKNITLYAQ

-692 VINKGNS
+692 VINKGSS

>member
-1 MKKKVLAVFM
+1 MLENETPG
-11 AVFVTVGTVLAPAET
+11 VTVET
-26 GSVYAAQITEEQ
+26 ETSE
-38 TEEITPET
+38 TEEIQTTEGKEIPET
-46 ETELQKEVQSEET
+46 QMVEET
-59 ETETGTEQADAE
+59 
-71 DKDTENA
+71 
-78 SQTEQKAGVT
+78 S
-88 QSEATEIE
+88 
-96 VSETAETEEVE
+96 ETEE
-107 TKTAG
+107 AA
-112 ETETLE
+112 E
-118 TQTVEE
+118 TQTVEV
-124 TEILETEEVE
+124 IAETEETVDVQTTGE
-134 ETEEAETRAAAL
+134 NEARSATLSE
-146 TGMPTGLMQFEAVG
+146 MPTGLLPFEAVG
-160 EITVDAET
+160 EITLDRET
-168 AEEEENVLKSAAY
+168 AEEEEAENILKSSAY
-181 YNSPWEKYGSYYF
+181 YNSTWEKYGSYYF
-194 YNQLTSNEKAYW
+194 YNQLSSKEKAYW

-212 CLKYMTTQADAVNYR
+212 CLKYMTTQADAAKYNIS
-227 GTNYYYIDGV
+227 GTTYYYIDIVG
-237 FSSNLSLVQMEEI
+237 SSSLSLSQMEEV

-267 YFKMQRMD
+267 YLKN
-275 GAYGIAACVY
+275 GTYGIAGCVY
-285 PAFATGSS
+285 PAFANGSA
-293 RDSATKKVQGQVSSW
+293 RAAATKKVQSQVSSW
-308 QSKIDACS
+308 QKKIDACS
-316 TDAQKVKLIHD
+316 TDEKKVKMIHD
-327 LIIDKVEYNQTLYN
+327 LIIDKVEYNQTLYD
-341 NNFKNEDTQYSQSVY
+341 NNFKDEDTAYSQSAY

-388 STVIIGNDITGH
+388 SYYH
-400 EWNKVRINDSWYN
+400 EWNKVRLNDSWYN

-420 VDSKI
+420 ADGTI
-425 YYDYFERSDY
+425 YYGYFERSDN
-435 YYDADPRD
+435 YYDTVNYSSYVFHA
-443 VYKYHTEEDIW
+443 EEDIW
-454 DGYLPACTIDSGATS
+454 EGYLPACTIDSGATS
-469 TSPGTIAS
+469 TAPGTIATITQTV
-477 AKQTAAQP
+477 AKP

-502 ATSGAAIYYTTD
+502 KTSGAVIYYTTD

-579 KQSMAKGVSTAISKN
+579 KQSMVKGVSTAISKN

-599 YYTFTGWNTKANGKG
+599 YYTFAGWNTKANGKG

-620 AKIKLTKNITLYAQ
+620 QKIKLTKNITLYAQ

-692 VINKGNS
+692 VINKGSS

>member
-1 MKKKVLAVFM
+1 MFM
-11 AVFVTVGTVLAPAET
+11 AALVSVGTVLAPADM
-26 GSVYAAQITEEQ
+26 GSAYAAEVTQEETEESAAEALLENETPGVTVETETSE
-38 TEEITPET
+38 TEEIQTTEGKEIPET
-46 ETELQKEVQSEET
+46 QMVEET
-59 ETETGTEQADAE
+59 
-71 DKDTENA
+71 
-78 SQTEQKAGVT
+78 
-88 QSEATEIE
+88 
-96 VSETAETEEVE
+96 SETKEA
-107 TKTAG
+107 A
-112 ETETLE
+112 E
-118 TQTVEE
+118 TQTVEV
-124 TEILETEEVE
+124 IAETEETVDVQTTGE
-134 ETEEAETRAAAL
+134 NEARSATLSE
-146 TGMPTGLMQFEAVG
+146 MPTGLLPFEAVG
-160 EITVDAET
+160 EITLDRET
-168 AEEEENVLKSAAY
+168 AEEEEAENILKSSAY
-181 YNSPWEKYGSYYF
+181 YNSTWEKYGSYYF
-194 YNQLTSNEKAYW
+194 YNQLSSKEKAYW

-212 CLKYMTTQADAVNYR
+212 CLKYMTTQADAAKYNIS
-227 GTNYYYIDGV
+227 GTTYYYIDIVG
-237 FSSNLSLVQMEEI
+237 SSSLSLSQMEEV

-267 YFKMQRMD
+267 YLKN
-275 GAYGIAACVY
+275 GTYGIAGCVY
-285 PAFATGSS
+285 PAFANGSA
-293 RDSATKKVQGQVSSW
+293 RAAATKKVQSQVSSW
-308 QSKIDACS
+308 QKKIDACS
-316 TDAQKVKLIHD
+316 TDEKKVKMIHD
-327 LIIDKVEYNQTLYN
+327 LIIDKVEYNQTLYDN
-341 NNFKNEDTQYSQSVY
+341 HFKDEDTAYSQSAY

-388 STVIIGNDITGH
+388 SYYH
-400 EWNKVRINDSWYN
+400 EWNKVRLNDSWYN

-420 VDSKI
+420 ADGTI
-425 YYDYFERSDY
+425 YYGYFERSDN
-435 YYDADPRD
+435 YYDTVNYSSYVFHA
-443 VYKYHTEEDIW
+443 EEDIW
-454 DGYLPACTIDSGATS
+454 EGYLPACTIDSGATS
-469 TSPGTIAS
+469 TEPGTIAAITQTV
-477 AKQTAAQP
+477 AKP

-502 ATSGAAIYYTTD
+502 KTSGAVIYYTTD

-599 YYTFTGWNTKANGKG
+599 YYTFAGWKTKANGKG

-620 AKIKLTKNITLYAQ
+620 QKIKLTKNITLYAQ

-692 VINKGNS
+692 VINKGSS

>member
-1 MKKKVLAVFM
+1 MKKRVLAMFM
-11 AVFVTVGTVLAPAET
+11 AALVTVGTVLAPADM
-26 GSVYAAQITEEQ
+26 GSAYAAEVTQEETEKSAAEALLENETPGVTVETETSE
-38 TEEITPET
+38 TEEIQTTEGKEIPET
-46 ETELQKEVQSEET
+46 QMVEET
-59 ETETGTEQADAE
+59 
-71 DKDTENA
+71 
-78 SQTEQKAGVT
+78 S
-88 QSEATEIE
+88 
-96 VSETAETEEVE
+96 ETEE
-107 TKTAG
+107 AA
-112 ETETLE
+112 E
-118 TQTVEE
+118 TQTVEV
-124 TEILETEEVE
+124 IAETEETVDVQTTGE
-134 ETEEAETRAAAL
+134 NEARSATLSE
-146 TGMPTGLMQFEAVG
+146 MPTGLLPFEAVG
-160 EITVDAET
+160 EITLDRET
-168 AEEEENVLKSAAY
+168 AEAEEAENILKSSAY
-181 YNSPWEKYGSYYF
+181 YNSTWEKYGSYYF
-194 YNQLTSNEKAYW
+194 YNQLSSKEKAYW

-212 CLKYMTTQADAVNYR
+212 CLKYMTTQADAAKYNIS
-227 GTNYYYIDGV
+227 GTTYYYIDIVG
-237 FSSNLSLVQMEEI
+237 SSSLSLSQMEEV

-267 YFKMQRMD
+267 YLKN
-275 GAYGIAACVY
+275 GTYGIAGCVY
-285 PAFATGSS
+285 PAFANGSA
-293 RDSATKKVQGQVSSW
+293 RAAATKKVQSQVSSW
-308 QSKIDACS
+308 QKKIDACS
-316 TDAQKVKLIHD
+316 TDEKKVKMIHD
-327 LIIDKVEYNQTLYN
+327 LIIDKVEYNQTLYD
-341 NNFKNEDTQYSQSVY
+341 NNFKDEDTAYSQSAY

-388 STVIIGNDITGH
+388 SYYH
-400 EWNKVRINDSWYN
+400 EWNKVRLNDSWYN

-420 VDSKI
+420 ADGTI
-425 YYDYFERSDY
+425 YYGYFERSDN
-435 YYDADPRD
+435 YYDTVNYSSYVFHA
-443 VYKYHTEEDIW
+443 EEDIW
-454 DGYLPACTIDSGATS
+454 EGYLPACTIDSGATS
-469 TSPGTIAS
+469 TAPGTIAAITQTV
-477 AKQTAAQP
+477 AKP

-502 ATSGAAIYYTTD
+502 KTSGAVIYYTTD

-579 KQSMAKGVSTAISKN
+579 KQSMVKGVSTAISKN

-599 YYTFTGWNTKANGKG
+599 YYTFAGWNTKANGKG

-620 AKIKLTKNITLYAQ
+620 QKIKLTKNITLYAQ

-692 VINKGNS
+692 VINKGSS

>member
-1 MKKKVLAVFM
+1 MKKKVLAMFM
-11 AVFVTVGTVLAPAET
+11 AALVTVGTVLAPAET

-59 ETETGTEQADAE
+59 ETETGTEQAGAE
-71 DKDTENA
+71 SKDTEND

-96 VSETAETEEVE
+96 VSETAETEKVE

-146 TGMPTGLMQFEAVG
+146 TGMPTGLLPFEAVG
-160 EITVDAET
+160 EITLDGET
-168 AEEEENVLKSAAY
+168 AEEEEAENILKSSAY
-181 YNSPWEKYGSYYF
+181 YNSTWEKYGSYYF
-194 YNQLTSNEKAYW
+194 YNQLSSKEKTYW

-212 CLKYMTTQADAVNYR
+212 CLKYMTTQADAAKYNIS
-227 GTNYYYIDGV
+227 GTTYYYIDIVG
-237 FSSNLSLVQMEEI
+237 SSSLSLSQMEEV

-267 YFKMQRMD
+267 YLKNRT
-275 GAYGIAACVY
+275 YGIAGCVY
-285 PAFATGSS
+285 PAFAKGSA
-293 RDSATKKVQGQVSSW
+293 RAAATKKVQSQVSSW

-341 NNFKNEDTQYSQSVY
+341 NHFKNEDTQYSQSVY

-388 STVIIGNDITGH
+388 SADH
-400 EWNKVRINDSWYN
+400 EWNKVRIDDSWYN

-420 VDSKI
+420 VSGGI
-425 YYDYFERSDY
+425 YYYYFERSDY
-435 YYDADPRD
+435 VFDSDPADI
-443 VYKYHTEEDIW
+443 YKSHTEESIW
-454 DGYLPACTIDSGATS
+454 DGYLPVCAIDTGS
-469 TSPGTIAS
+469 TYTAPGTLPS
-477 AKQTAAQP
+477 VTQTAAQP

-529 GAFTVSPGK
+529 GAFTVAPGK
-538 TVKAVAVCNKYADS
+538 TVRAVAVCSKYADS
-552 SVSSKKLAKLTTY
+552 SVSSKKLTKLTTY
-565 KITFKSNGGKGSMS
+565 KITFKGNGGKGSMS

-599 YYTFTGWNTKANGKG
+599 YYTFAGWKTKAKGKG

-620 AKIKLTKNITLYAQ
+620 QKIKLTKNITLYAQ

-692 VINKGNS
+692 VINKGSS

>member
-1 MKKKVLAVFM
+1 MKKRVLAMFM
-11 AVFVTVGTVLAPAET
+11 AALVTAGTVLAPADM
-26 GSVYAAQITEEQ
+26 GSAYAAEVTQEETEKSAAEALLENETPGVTVETETSE
-38 TEEITPET
+38 TEEIQTTEGKEIPET
-46 ETELQKEVQSEET
+46 QMVEET
-59 ETETGTEQADAE
+59 
-71 DKDTENA
+71 
-78 SQTEQKAGVT
+78 S
-88 QSEATEIE
+88 
-96 VSETAETEEVE
+96 ETEE
-107 TKTAG
+107 AA
-112 ETETLE
+112 E
-118 TQTVEE
+118 TQTVEV
-124 TEILETEEVE
+124 IAETEETVDVQTTGE
-134 ETEEAETRAAAL
+134 NEARSATLSE
-146 TGMPTGLMQFEAVG
+146 MPTGLLPFEAVG
-160 EITVDAET
+160 EITLDRET
-168 AEEEENVLKSAAY
+168 AEEEEAENILKSSAY
-181 YNSPWEKYGSYYF
+181 YNSTWEKYGSYYF
-194 YNQLTSNEKAYW
+194 YNQLSSKEKAYW

-212 CLKYMTTQADAVNYR
+212 CLKYMTTQADAAKYNIS
-227 GTNYYYIDGV
+227 GTTYYYIDIVG
-237 FSSNLSLVQMEEI
+237 SSSLSLSQMEEG

-267 YFKMQRMD
+267 YLKS
-275 GAYGIAACVY
+275 GTYGIAGCVY
-285 PAFATGSS
+285 PAFANGSA
-293 RDSATKKVQGQVSSW
+293 RAAATKKVQSQVSSW
-308 QSKIDACS
+308 QKKIDACS
-316 TDAQKVKLIHD
+316 TDEKKVKMIHD
-327 LIIDKVEYNQTLYN
+327 LIIDKVEYNQTLYD
-341 NNFKNEDTQYSQSVY
+341 NNFKDEDTAYSQSAY

-388 STVIIGNDITGH
+388 SYYH
-400 EWNKVRINDSWYN
+400 EWNKVRLNDSWYN

-420 VDSKI
+420 ADGTI
-425 YYDYFERSDY
+425 YYGYFERSDN
-435 YYDADPRD
+435 YYDTVNYSSYVFHA
-443 VYKYHTEEDIW
+443 EEDIW
-454 DGYLPACTIDSGATS
+454 EGYLPACTIDSGATS
-469 TSPGTIAS
+469 TAPGTIAAITQTV
-477 AKQTAAQP
+477 AKP

-502 ATSGAAIYYTTD
+502 KTSGAVIYYTTD

-599 YYTFTGWNTKANGKG
+599 YYTFAGWKTKANGKG

-620 AKIKLTKNITLYAQ
+620 QKIKLTKNITLYAQ

-692 VINKGNS
+692 VINKGSS

>member
-1 MKKKVLAVFM
+1 MFM
-11 AVFVTVGTVLAPAET
+11 AALVTAGTVLAPADM
-26 GSVYAAQITEEQ
+26 GSAYAAEVTQEETEKSAAEALLENETPGVTVETETSE
-38 TEEITPET
+38 TEEIQTTEGKEIPET
-46 ETELQKEVQSEET
+46 QMVEET
-59 ETETGTEQADAE
+59 
-71 DKDTENA
+71 
-78 SQTEQKAGVT
+78 S
-88 QSEATEIE
+88 
-96 VSETAETEEVE
+96 ETEE
-107 TKTAG
+107 AA
-112 ETETLE
+112 E
-118 TQTVEE
+118 TQTVEV
-124 TEILETEEVE
+124 IAETEETVDVQTTGE
-134 ETEEAETRAAAL
+134 NEARSATLSE
-146 TGMPTGLMQFEAVG
+146 MPTGLLPFEAVG
-160 EITVDAET
+160 EITLDRET
-168 AEEEENVLKSAAY
+168 AEEEEAENILKSSAY
-181 YNSPWEKYGSYYF
+181 YNSTWEKYGSYYF
-194 YNQLTSNEKAYW
+194 YNQLSSKEKAYW

-212 CLKYMTTQADAVNYR
+212 CLKYMTTQADAAKYNIS
-227 GTNYYYIDGV
+227 GTTYYYIDIVG
-237 FSSNLSLVQMEEI
+237 SSSLSLSQMEEV

-267 YFKMQRMD
+267 YLKN
-275 GAYGIAACVY
+275 GTYGIAGCVY
-285 PAFATGSS
+285 PAFANGSA
-293 RDSATKKVQGQVSSW
+293 RAAATKKVQSQVSSW
-308 QSKIDACS
+308 QKKIDACS
-316 TDAQKVKLIHD
+316 TDEKKVKMIHD
-327 LIIDKVEYNQTLYN
+327 LIIDKVEYNQTLYD
-341 NNFKNEDTQYSQSVY
+341 NNFKDEDTAYSQSAY

-388 STVIIGNDITGH
+388 SYYH
-400 EWNKVRINDSWYN
+400 EWNKVRLNDSWYN

-420 VDSKI
+420 ADGTI
-425 YYDYFERSDY
+425 YYGYFERSDN
-435 YYDADPRD
+435 YYDTVNYSSYVFHA
-443 VYKYHTEEDIW
+443 EEDIW
-454 DGYLPACTIDSGATS
+454 EGYLPACTIDSGATS
-469 TSPGTIAS
+469 TAPGTIAAITQTV
-477 AKQTAAQP
+477 AKP

-502 ATSGAAIYYTTD
+502 KTSGAVIYYTTD

-599 YYTFTGWNTKANGKG
+599 YYTFAGWKTKANGKG

-620 AKIKLTKNITLYAQ
+620 QKIKLTKNITLYAQ

-692 VINKGNS
+692 VINKGSS

>member
-1 MKKKVLAVFM
+1 MKKKVLAMFM
-11 AVFVTVGTVLAPAET
+11 AVFVTAGTVLAPAET
-26 GSVYAAQITEEQ
+26 GVIYAAQATEEQ

-46 ETELQKEVQSEET
+46 ETELQTEAVET
-59 ETETGTEQADAE
+59 
-71 DKDTENA
+71 
-78 SQTEQKAGVT
+78 
-88 QSEATEIE
+88 E
-96 VSETAETEEVE
+96 VSETVETEEVE
-107 TKTAG
+107 TQTA
-112 ETETLE
+112 EEPEVLE

-124 TEILETEEVE
+124 PEVLETEEIEETEEVE
-134 ETEEAETRAAAL
+134 ARAAAL
-146 TGMPTGLMQFEAVG
+146 TGMPTGLMQLEAVG
-160 EITVDAET
+160 EITVDTAT
-168 AEEEENVLKSAAY
+168 AEEEEVESVLKSAAY
-181 YNSPWEKYGSYYF
+181 YNSTWEKYGSYYF
-194 YNQLTSNEKAYW
+194 YNQLSSNEKAYW
-206 DALNKV
+206 NALNKV
-212 CLKYMTTQADAVNYR
+212 CLKYMTTQADATKYDYK
-227 GTNYYYIDGV
+227 GTTYYYVDGV
-237 FSSNLSLVQMEEI
+237 FSSNLTLTQMEEV

-267 YFKMQRMD
+267 YLRTTYN
-275 GAYGIAACVY
+275 GEYGIAACVY

-293 RDSATKKVQGQVSSW
+293 RASATKKVESQVSSW
-308 QSKIDACS
+308 QSQINACS

-341 NNFKNEDTQYSQSVY
+341 SNFANEDNEYSQSAY
-356 SVFCTDLTVCAGYSQ
+356 SVFCTDLTVCAGYAQ

-388 STVIIGNDITGH
+388 SEYH
-400 EWNKVRINDSWYN
+400 EWNKVRLNDSWYN

-420 VDSKI
+420 ADGKI
-425 YYDYFERSDY
+425 YYDYFERSDN
-435 YYDADPRD
+435 YYDT
-443 VYKYHTEEDIW
+443 VNYSSYLYHMEEDIW

-485 VISASV
+485 VISASI
-491 SGTSYKVKITS
+491 SGSSYKVKITS

-514 GSEPNA
+514 GSEPNE

-529 GAFTVSPGK
+529 GAFTVAPGK
-538 TVKAVAVCNKYADS
+538 TVRAVAVCNKYADS
-552 SVSSKKLAKLTTY
+552 SVASKTLAKLKTY

-692 VINKGNS
+692 AINKGNS

>member
-146 TGMPTGLMQFEAVG
+146 TGMPTGLLPFEAVG
-160 EITVDAET
+160 EITLDGET
-168 AEEEENVLKSAAY
+168 AEEEEAENILKSSAY
-181 YNSPWEKYGSYYF
+181 YNSTWEKYGSYYF
-194 YNQLTSNEKAYW
+194 YNQLSSKEKAYW

-212 CLKYMTTQADAVNYR
+212 CLKYMTTQADAAKYNIS
-227 GTNYYYIDGV
+227 GTTYYYIDIVG
-237 FSSNLSLVQMEEI
+237 SSSLSLSQMEEV

-267 YFKMQRMD
+267 YLKNRT
-275 GAYGIAACVY
+275 YGIAGCVY
-285 PAFATGSS
+285 PAFAKGSS
-293 RDSATKKVQGQVSSW
+293 RAGATKKLQSQVSSW
-308 QSKIDACS
+308 QSKIDSCS

-341 NNFKNEDTQYSQSVY
+341 NHFKNEDTQYSQSVY

-388 STVIIGNDITGH
+388 SADH
-400 EWNKVRINDSWYN
+400 EWNKVRIDDSWYN

-420 VDSKI
+420 VSGGI
-425 YYDYFERSDY
+425 YYYYFERSDY
-435 YYDADPRD
+435 VFDSDPADI
-443 VYKYHTEEDIW
+443 YKSHTEESIW
-454 DGYLPACTIDSGATS
+454 DGYLPVCAIDTGS
-469 TSPGTIAS
+469 TYAAPGTLPS
-477 AKQTAAQP
+477 VTQTAAQP

-529 GAFTVSPGK
+529 GAFTVAPGK
-538 TVKAVAVCNKYADS
+538 TVRAVAVCSKYADS
-552 SVSSKKLAKLTTY
+552 SVASKTLSKLKTY
-565 KITFKSNGGKGSMS
+565 KITFKGNGGKGSMS

-599 YYTFTGWNTKANGKG
+599 YYTFAGWKTKAKGKG

-620 AKIKLTKNITLYAQ
+620 QKIKLTKNITLYAQ

-692 VINKGNS
+692 VINKGSS

>member
-1 MKKKVLAVFM
+1 MFM
-11 AVFVTVGTVLAPAET
+11 AALVSVGTVLAPADM
-26 GSVYAAQITEEQ
+26 GSAYAAEVTQEETEKSAAEALLENETPGVTVETETSE
-38 TEEITPET
+38 TEEIQTTEGKEIPET
-46 ETELQKEVQSEET
+46 QMVEET
-59 ETETGTEQADAE
+59 
-71 DKDTENA
+71 
-78 SQTEQKAGVT
+78 S
-88 QSEATEIE
+88 
-96 VSETAETEEVE
+96 ETEE
-107 TKTAG
+107 AA
-112 ETETLE
+112 E
-118 TQTVEE
+118 TQTVEV
-124 TEILETEEVE
+124 IAETEETVDVQTTGE
-134 ETEEAETRAAAL
+134 NEARSATLSE
-146 TGMPTGLMQFEAVG
+146 MPTGLLPFEAVG
-160 EITVDAET
+160 EITLDGET
-168 AEEEENVLKSAAY
+168 AEEEEAENILKSSAY
-181 YNSPWEKYGSYYF
+181 YNSSWEKYGSYYF
-194 YNQLTSNEKAYW
+194 YNQLSSKEKAYW

-212 CLKYMTTQADAVNYR
+212 CLKYMTTQADAAKYNIS
-227 GTNYYYIDGV
+227 GTTYYYIDIVG
-237 FSSNLSLVQMEEI
+237 SSSLSLSQMEEV

-267 YFKMQRMD
+267 YLKS
-275 GAYGIAACVY
+275 GTYGIAGCVY
-285 PAFATGSS
+285 PAFANGSA
-293 RDSATKKVQGQVSSW
+293 RAAATKKVQSQVSSW
-308 QSKIDACS
+308 QKKIDACS
-316 TDAQKVKLIHD
+316 TDEKKVKMIHD
-327 LIIDKVEYNQTLYN
+327 LIIDKVEYNQTLYD
-341 NNFKNEDTQYSQSVY
+341 NNFKDEDTAYSQSAY

-388 STVIIGNDITGH
+388 SYYH
-400 EWNKVRINDSWYN
+400 EWNKVRLNDSWYN

-420 VDSKI
+420 ADGTI
-425 YYDYFERSDY
+425 YYGYFERSDN
-435 YYDADPRD
+435 YYDTVNYSSYVFHA
-443 VYKYHTEEDIW
+443 EEDIW
-454 DGYLPACTIDSGATS
+454 EGYLPACTIDSGATS
-469 TSPGTIAS
+469 TAPGTIAAITQTV
-477 AKQTAAQP
+477 AKP

-502 ATSGAAIYYTTD
+502 KTSGAVIYYTTD

-599 YYTFTGWNTKANGKG
+599 YYTFAGWKTKANGKG

-620 AKIKLTKNITLYAQ
+620 QKIKLTKNITLYAQ

-692 VINKGNS
+692 VINKGSS

>member
-1 MKKKVLAVFM
+1 MFM
-11 AVFVTVGTVLAPAET
+11 AALVTAGTVLAPADM
-26 GSVYAAQITEEQ
+26 GSAYAAEVTQEETEKSAAEALLENETPGVTVETETSE
-38 TEEITPET
+38 TEEIQTTEGKEIPET
-46 ETELQKEVQSEET
+46 QMVEET
-59 ETETGTEQADAE
+59 
-71 DKDTENA
+71 
-78 SQTEQKAGVT
+78 S
-88 QSEATEIE
+88 
-96 VSETAETEEVE
+96 ETEE
-107 TKTAG
+107 AA
-112 ETETLE
+112 E
-118 TQTVEE
+118 TQTVEV
-124 TEILETEEVE
+124 IAETEETVDVQTTGE
-134 ETEEAETRAAAL
+134 NEARSATLSE
-146 TGMPTGLMQFEAVG
+146 MPTGLLPFEAVG
-160 EITVDAET
+160 EITLDRET
-168 AEEEENVLKSAAY
+168 AEEEEAENILKSSAY
-181 YNSPWEKYGSYYF
+181 YNSTWEKYGSYYF
-194 YNQLTSNEKAYW
+194 YNQLSSKEKAYW

-212 CLKYMTTQADAVNYR
+212 CLKYMTTQADAAKYNIS
-227 GTNYYYIDGV
+227 GTTYYYIDIVG
-237 FSSNLSLVQMEEI
+237 SSSLSLSQMEEV

-267 YFKMQRMD
+267 YLKN
-275 GAYGIAACVY
+275 GTYGIAGCVY
-285 PAFATGSS
+285 PAFANGSA
-293 RDSATKKVQGQVSSW
+293 RAAATKKVQSQVSSW
-308 QSKIDACS
+308 QKKIDACS
-316 TDAQKVKLIHD
+316 TDEKKVKMIHD
-327 LIIDKVEYNQTLYN
+327 LIIDKVEYNQTLYD
-341 NNFKNEDTQYSQSVY
+341 NNFKDEDTEYSQSAY

-388 STVIIGNDITGH
+388 SYYH
-400 EWNKVRINDSWYN
+400 EWNKVRLNDSWYN

-420 VDSKI
+420 ADGTI
-425 YYDYFERSDY
+425 YYGYFERSDN
-435 YYDADPRD
+435 YYDTVNYSSYVFHA
-443 VYKYHTEEDIW
+443 EEDIW
-454 DGYLPACTIDSGATS
+454 EGYLPACTIDSGATS
-469 TSPGTIAS
+469 TAPGTIAAITQTV
-477 AKQTAAQP
+477 AKP

-502 ATSGAAIYYTTD
+502 KTSGAVIYYTTD

-599 YYTFTGWNTKANGKG
+599 YYTFAGWNTKANGKG

-620 AKIKLTKNITLYAQ
+620 QKIKLTKNITLYAQ

-692 VINKGNS
+692 VINKGSS

>member
-1 MKKKVLAVFM
+1 MKKRVLAMFM
-11 AVFVTVGTVLAPAET
+11 AALVTAGTVLAPADM
-26 GSVYAAQITEEQ
+26 GSAYAAEVTQEETEKSAAEALLENETLGVTVETETSE
-38 TEEITPET
+38 TEEIQTTEGKEIPET
-46 ETELQKEVQSEET
+46 QMVEET
-59 ETETGTEQADAE
+59 
-71 DKDTENA
+71 
-78 SQTEQKAGVT
+78 S
-88 QSEATEIE
+88 
-96 VSETAETEEVE
+96 ETEE
-107 TKTAG
+107 AA
-112 ETETLE
+112 E
-118 TQTVEE
+118 TQTVEV
-124 TEILETEEVE
+124 IAETEETVDVQTTGE
-134 ETEEAETRAAAL
+134 NEARSATLSE
-146 TGMPTGLMQFEAVG
+146 MPTGLLPFEAVG
-160 EITVDAET
+160 EITLDRET
-168 AEEEENVLKSAAY
+168 AEEEEAENILKSSAY
-181 YNSPWEKYGSYYF
+181 YNSTWEKYGSYYF
-194 YNQLTSNEKAYW
+194 YNQLSSKEKAYW

-212 CLKYMTTQADAVNYR
+212 CLKYMTTQADAAKYNIS
-227 GTNYYYIDGV
+227 GTTYYYIDIVG
-237 FSSNLSLVQMEEI
+237 SSSLSLSQMEEV

-267 YFKMQRMD
+267 YLKS
-275 GAYGIAACVY
+275 GTYGIAGCVY
-285 PAFATGSS
+285 PAFANGSA
-293 RDSATKKVQGQVSSW
+293 RAAATKKVQSQVSSW
-308 QSKIDACS
+308 QKKIDACS
-316 TDAQKVKLIHD
+316 TDEKKVKMIHD
-327 LIIDKVEYNQTLYN
+327 LIIDKVEYNQTLYDN
-341 NNFKNEDTQYSQSVY
+341 YFKDEDTAYSQSAY

-388 STVIIGNDITGH
+388 SYYH
-400 EWNKVRINDSWYN
+400 EWNKVRLNDSWYN

-420 VDSKI
+420 ADGTI
-425 YYDYFERSDY
+425 YYGYFERSDN
-435 YYDADPRD
+435 YYDTVNYSSYVFHA
-443 VYKYHTEEDIW
+443 EEDIW
-454 DGYLPACTIDSGATS
+454 EGYLPACTIDSGATS
-469 TSPGTIAS
+469 TAPGTIAAITQTV
-477 AKQTAAQP
+477 AKP

-502 ATSGAAIYYTTD
+502 KTSGAVIYYTTD

-529 GAFTVSPGK
+529 GAVTVSPGK

-599 YYTFTGWNTKANGKG
+599 YYTFAGWNTKANGKG

-620 AKIKLTKNITLYAQ
+620 QKIKLTKNITLYAQ

-692 VINKGNS
+692 VINKGSS

>member
-1 MKKKVLAVFM
+1 MFM
-11 AVFVTVGTVLAPAET
+11 AALVSVGTVLAPADM
-26 GSVYAAQITEEQ
+26 GSAYAAEVTQEETEKSAAEALLENETPGVTVETETSE
-38 TEEITPET
+38 TEEIQTTEGKEIPET
-46 ETELQKEVQSEET
+46 QMVEET
-59 ETETGTEQADAE
+59 
-71 DKDTENA
+71 
-78 SQTEQKAGVT
+78 S
-88 QSEATEIE
+88 
-96 VSETAETEEVE
+96 ETEE
-107 TKTAG
+107 AA
-112 ETETLE
+112 E
-118 TQTVEE
+118 TQTVEV
-124 TEILETEEVE
+124 IAETEETVDVQTTGE
-134 ETEEAETRAAAL
+134 NEARSATLSE
-146 TGMPTGLMQFEAVG
+146 MPTGLLPFEAVG
-160 EITVDAET
+160 EITLDRET
-168 AEEEENVLKSAAY
+168 AEEEEAENILKSSAY
-181 YNSPWEKYGSYYF
+181 YNSTWEKYGSYYF
-194 YNQLTSNEKAYW
+194 YNQLSSKEKAYW

-212 CLKYMTTQADAVNYR
+212 CLKYMTTQADAAKYNIS
-227 GTNYYYIDGV
+227 GTTYYYIDIVG
-237 FSSNLSLVQMEEI
+237 SSSLSLSQMEEV

-267 YFKMQRMD
+267 YLKN
-275 GAYGIAACVY
+275 GTYGIAGCVY
-285 PAFATGSS
+285 PAFANGSA
-293 RDSATKKVQGQVSSW
+293 RAAATKKVQSQVSSW
-308 QSKIDACS
+308 QKKIDACS
-316 TDAQKVKLIHD
+316 TDEKKVKMIHD
-327 LIIDKVEYNQTLYN
+327 LIIDKVEYNQTLYD
-341 NNFKNEDTQYSQSVY
+341 NNFKDEDTAYSQSAY

-388 STVIIGNDITGH
+388 SYYH
-400 EWNKVRINDSWYN
+400 EWNKVRLNDSWYN

-420 VDSKI
+420 ADGTI
-425 YYDYFERSDY
+425 YYGYFERSDN
-435 YYDADPRD
+435 YYDTVNYSSYVFHA
-443 VYKYHTEEDIW
+443 EEDIW
-454 DGYLPACTIDSGATS
+454 EGYLPACTIDSGATS
-469 TSPGTIAS
+469 TAPGTIATITQTV
-477 AKQTAAQP
+477 AKP

-502 ATSGAAIYYTTD
+502 KTSGAVIYYTTD

-599 YYTFTGWNTKANGKG
+599 YYTFAGWKTKAKGKG

-620 AKIKLTKNITLYAQ
+620 QKIKLTKNITLYAQ

-692 VINKGNS
+692 VINKGSS

>member
-1 MKKKVLAVFM
+1 MKKRVLAMFM
-11 AVFVTVGTVLAPAET
+11 AALVSVGTVLAPADM
-26 GSVYAAQITEEQ
+26 GSAYAAEVTQEETEESAAEALLENETPGVTVETETSE
-38 TEEITPET
+38 TEEIQTTEGKEIPET
-46 ETELQKEVQSEET
+46 QMVEET
-59 ETETGTEQADAE
+59 
-71 DKDTENA
+71 
-78 SQTEQKAGVT
+78 S
-88 QSEATEIE
+88 
-96 VSETAETEEVE
+96 ETEE
-107 TKTAG
+107 AA
-112 ETETLE
+112 E
-118 TQTVEE
+118 TQTVEV
-124 TEILETEEVE
+124 IAETEETVDVQTTGE
-134 ETEEAETRAAAL
+134 NEARSATLSE
-146 TGMPTGLMQFEAVG
+146 MPTGLLPFEAVG
-160 EITVDAET
+160 EITLDGET
-168 AEEEENVLKSAAY
+168 AEEEEAENILKSSAY
-181 YNSPWEKYGSYYF
+181 YNSTWEKYGSYYF
-194 YNQLTSNEKAYW
+194 YNQLSSKEKAYW

-212 CLKYMTTQADAVNYR
+212 CLKYMTTQADAAKYNIS
-227 GTNYYYIDGV
+227 GTTYYYIDIVG
-237 FSSNLSLVQMEEI
+237 SSSLSLSQMEEV

-267 YFKMQRMD
+267 YLKN
-275 GAYGIAACVY
+275 GTYGIAGCVY
-285 PAFATGSS
+285 PAFANGSA
-293 RDSATKKVQGQVSSW
+293 RAAATKKVQSQVSSW
-308 QSKIDACS
+308 QKKIDACS
-316 TDAQKVKLIHD
+316 TDEKKVKMIHD
-327 LIIDKVEYNQTLYN
+327 LIIDKVEYNQTLYD
-341 NNFKNEDTQYSQSVY
+341 NNFKDEDTAYSQSAY

-388 STVIIGNDITGH
+388 SYYH
-400 EWNKVRINDSWYN
+400 EWNKVRLNDSWYN

-420 VDSKI
+420 ADGTI
-425 YYDYFERSDY
+425 YYGYFERSDN
-435 YYDADPRD
+435 YYDTVNYSSYVFHA
-443 VYKYHTEEDIW
+443 EEDIW
-454 DGYLPACTIDSGATS
+454 EGYLPACTIDSGATS
-469 TSPGTIAS
+469 TAPGTIATITQTV
-477 AKQTAAQP
+477 AKP

-502 ATSGAAIYYTTD
+502 KTSGAVIYYTTD

-599 YYTFTGWNTKANGKG
+599 YYTFAGWKTKANGKG

-620 AKIKLTKNITLYAQ
+620 QKNIPLYAQ

-692 VINKGNS
+692 VINKGSS

>member
-1 MKKKVLAVFM
+1 MKRAKLK
-11 AVFVTVGTVLAPAET
+11 
-26 GSVYAAQITEEQ
+26 I
-38 TEEITPET
+38 
-46 ETELQKEVQSEET
+46 
-59 ETETGTEQADAE
+59 
-71 DKDTENA
+71 
-78 SQTEQKAGVT
+78 
-88 QSEATEIE
+88 
-96 VSETAETEEVE
+96 
-107 TKTAG
+107 
-112 ETETLE
+112 
-118 TQTVEE
+118 
-124 TEILETEEVE
+124 EILTVIFCSLIFAFSEKNNSIYADEVLTDMELPTGRLLFEE
-134 ETEEAETRAAAL
+134 ETEEAADEDYESIEESDIAEQSLLRTADIAA
-146 TGMPTGLMQFEAVG
+146 
-160 EITVDAET
+160 DDW
-168 AEEEENVLKSAAY
+168 N
-181 YNSPWEKYGSYYF
+181 KYGSDYF
-194 YNQLTSNEKAYW
+194 YDQLSDEEKAYW
-206 DALNKV
+206 NALDV
-212 CLKYMTTQADAVNYR
+212 ICEKYLTTETDAVTTKSGAYR
-227 GTNYYYIDGV
+227 MQAISGSTLAKAQQKNV
-237 FSSNLSLVQMEEI
+237 LLM
-250 YQIFRYSN
+250 FRYSN
-258 PQYYFLKSA
+258 PQYYFLNATVYTIS
-267 YFKMQRMD
+267 YSNDTISLVF
-275 GAYGIAACVY
+275 GIY
-285 PAFATGSS
+285 PAFENG
-293 RDSATKKVQGQVSSW
+293 
-308 QSKIDACS
+308 
-316 TDAQKVKLIHD
+316 TDRMEKTEKVKKQVDAWQEQIDQCSKDYEKVKKIHD
-327 LIIDKVEYNQTLYN
+327 LICEKVYYNQALVNSDFAT
-341 NNFKNEDTQYSQSVY
+341 ESTEYSQSVY
-356 SVFCTDLTVCAGYSQ
+356 SVFCTDKTVCAGYAQSF
-371 AFEMMCN
+371 AMMCN

-388 STVIIGNDITGH
+388 SYYH
-400 EWNKVRINDSWYN
+400 EWNKVRLNDSWYN

-420 VDSKI
+420 ADGTI
-425 YYDYFERSDY
+425 YYGYFERSDN
-435 YYDADPRD
+435 YYDTVNYSSYVFHA
-443 VYKYHTEEDIW
+443 EEDIW
-454 DGYLPACTIDSGATS
+454 EGYLPACTIDSGATS
-469 TSPGTIAS
+469 TAPGTIATITQTV
-477 AKQTAAQP
+477 AKP

-502 ATSGAAIYYTTD
+502 KTSGAVIYYTTD

-692 VINKGNS
+692 VINKGSS

>member
-1 MKKKVLAVFM
+1 MKKRVLAMFM
-11 AVFVTVGTVLAPAET
+11 AALVSVGTVLAPADM
-26 GSVYAAQITEEQ
+26 GSAYAAEVTQEETEKSAAEALLENETPGVTVETETSE
-38 TEEITPET
+38 TEEIQTTEGKEIPET
-46 ETELQKEVQSEET
+46 QMVEET
-59 ETETGTEQADAE
+59 
-71 DKDTENA
+71 
-78 SQTEQKAGVT
+78 S
-88 QSEATEIE
+88 
-96 VSETAETEEVE
+96 ETEE
-107 TKTAG
+107 AA
-112 ETETLE
+112 E
-118 TQTVEE
+118 TQTVEV
-124 TEILETEEVE
+124 IAETEETVDVQTTGE
-134 ETEEAETRAAAL
+134 NEARSATLSE
-146 TGMPTGLMQFEAVG
+146 MPTGLLPFEAVG
-160 EITVDAET
+160 EITLDRET
-168 AEEEENVLKSAAY
+168 AEEEEAENILKSSAY
-181 YNSPWEKYGSYYF
+181 YNSTWEKYGSYYF
-194 YNQLTSNEKAYW
+194 YNQLSSKEKAYW

-212 CLKYMTTQADAVNYR
+212 CLKYMTTQADAAKYNIS
-227 GTNYYYIDGV
+227 GTTYYYIDIVG
-237 FSSNLSLVQMEEI
+237 SSSLSLSQMEEV

-267 YFKMQRMD
+267 YLKS
-275 GAYGIAACVY
+275 GTYGIAGCVY
-285 PAFATGSS
+285 PAFANGSA
-293 RDSATKKVQGQVSSW
+293 RAAATKKVQSQVSSW
-308 QSKIDACS
+308 QKKIDACS
-316 TDAQKVKLIHD
+316 TDEKKVKMIHD
-327 LIIDKVEYNQTLYN
+327 LIIDKVEYNQTLYD
-341 NNFKNEDTQYSQSVY
+341 NNFKDEDTAYSQSAY

-388 STVIIGNDITGH
+388 SYYH
-400 EWNKVRINDSWYN
+400 EWNKVRLNDSWYN

-420 VDSKI
+420 ADGTI
-425 YYDYFERSDY
+425 YYGYFERSDN
-435 YYDADPRD
+435 YYDTVNYSSYVFHA
-443 VYKYHTEEDIW
+443 EEDIW
-454 DGYLPACTIDSGATS
+454 EGYLPACTIDSGATS
-469 TSPGTIAS
+469 TAPGTIAAITQTV
-477 AKQTAAQP
+477 AKP

-502 ATSGAAIYYTTD
+502 KTSGAVIYYTTD

-529 GAFTVSPGK
+529 GAVTVSPGK

-599 YYTFTGWNTKANGKG
+599 YYTFAGWNTKANGKG

-620 AKIKLTKNITLYAQ
+620 QKIKLTKNITLYAQ

-692 VINKGNS
+692 VINKGSS

>member
-1 MKKKVLAVFM
+1 MKKRVLAMFM
-11 AVFVTVGTVLAPAET
+11 AALVSVGTVLAPADM
-26 GSVYAAQITEEQ
+26 GSAYAAEVTQEETEESAAEALLENETPGVTVETETSE
-38 TEEITPET
+38 TEEIQTTEGKEIPET
-46 ETELQKEVQSEET
+46 QMVEET
-59 ETETGTEQADAE
+59 
-71 DKDTENA
+71 
-78 SQTEQKAGVT
+78 S
-88 QSEATEIE
+88 
-96 VSETAETEEVE
+96 ETEE
-107 TKTAG
+107 AA
-112 ETETLE
+112 E
-118 TQTVEE
+118 TQTVEV
-124 TEILETEEVE
+124 IAETEETVDVQTTGE
-134 ETEEAETRAAAL
+134 NEARSATLSE
-146 TGMPTGLMQFEAVG
+146 MPTGLLPFEAVG
-160 EITVDAET
+160 EITLDGET
-168 AEEEENVLKSAAY
+168 AEEEEAENILKSSAY
-181 YNSPWEKYGSYYF
+181 YNSTWEKYGSYYF
-194 YNQLTSNEKAYW
+194 YNQLSSKEKAYW

-212 CLKYMTTQADAVNYR
+212 CLKYMTTQADAAKYNIS
-227 GTNYYYIDGV
+227 GTTYYYIDIVG
-237 FSSNLSLVQMEEI
+237 SSSLSLSQMEEV

-267 YFKMQRMD
+267 YLKS
-275 GAYGIAACVY
+275 GTYGIAGCVY
-285 PAFATGSS
+285 PAFANGSA
-293 RDSATKKVQGQVSSW
+293 RAAATKKVQSQVSSW
-308 QSKIDACS
+308 QKKIDACS
-316 TDAQKVKLIHD
+316 TDEKKVKMIHD
-327 LIIDKVEYNQTLYN
+327 LIIDKVEYNQTLYD
-341 NNFKNEDTQYSQSVY
+341 NNFKDEDTAYSQSAY

-388 STVIIGNDITGH
+388 SYYH
-400 EWNKVRINDSWYN
+400 EWNKVRLNDSWYN

-420 VDSKI
+420 ADGTI
-425 YYDYFERSDY
+425 YYGYFERSDN
-435 YYDADPRD
+435 YYDTVNYSSYVFHA
-443 VYKYHTEEDIW
+443 EEDIW
-454 DGYLPACTIDSGATS
+454 EGYLPACTIDSGATS
-469 TSPGTIAS
+469 TAPGTIATITQTV
-477 AKQTAAQP
+477 AKP

-502 ATSGAAIYYTTD
+502 KTSGAVIYYTTD

-599 YYTFTGWNTKANGKG
+599 YYTFAGWKTKANGKG

-620 AKIKLTKNITLYAQ
+620 QKIKLTKNITLYAQ

-692 VINKGNS
+692 VINKGSS

>member
-1 MKKKVLAVFM
+1 MFM
-11 AVFVTVGTVLAPAET
+11 AALVSVGTVLAPADM
-26 GSVYAAQITEEQ
+26 GSAYAAEVTQEETEESAAEALLENETPGVTVETETSE
-38 TEEITPET
+38 TEEIQTTEGKEIPET
-46 ETELQKEVQSEET
+46 QMVEET
-59 ETETGTEQADAE
+59 
-71 DKDTENA
+71 
-78 SQTEQKAGVT
+78 S
-88 QSEATEIE
+88 
-96 VSETAETEEVE
+96 ETEE
-107 TKTAG
+107 AA
-112 ETETLE
+112 E
-118 TQTVEE
+118 TQTVEV
-124 TEILETEEVE
+124 IAETEETVDVQTTGE
-134 ETEEAETRAAAL
+134 NEARSATLSE
-146 TGMPTGLMQFEAVG
+146 MPTGLLPFEAVG
-160 EITVDAET
+160 EITLDGET
-168 AEEEENVLKSAAY
+168 AEEEEAENILKSSAY
-181 YNSPWEKYGSYYF
+181 YNSSWEKYGSYYF
-194 YNQLTSNEKAYW
+194 YNQLSSKEKAYW

-212 CLKYMTTQADAVNYR
+212 CLKYMTTQADAAKYNIS
-227 GTNYYYIDGV
+227 GTTYYYIDIVG
-237 FSSNLSLVQMEEI
+237 SSSLSLSQMEEV

-267 YFKMQRMD
+267 YLKN
-275 GAYGIAACVY
+275 GTYGIAGCVY
-285 PAFATGSS
+285 PAFANGSA
-293 RDSATKKVQGQVSSW
+293 RAAATKKVQSQVSSW
-308 QSKIDACS
+308 QKKIDACS
-316 TDAQKVKLIHD
+316 TDEKKVKMIHD
-327 LIIDKVEYNQTLYN
+327 LIIDKVEYNQTLYD
-341 NNFKNEDTQYSQSVY
+341 NNFKDEDTAYSQSAY

-388 STVIIGNDITGH
+388 SYYH
-400 EWNKVRINDSWYN
+400 EWNKVRLNDSWYN

-420 VDSKI
+420 ADGTI
-425 YYDYFERSDY
+425 YYGYFERSDN
-435 YYDADPRD
+435 YYDTVNYSSYVFHA
-443 VYKYHTEEDIW
+443 EEDIW
-454 DGYLPACTIDSGATS
+454 EGYLPACTIDSGATS
-469 TSPGTIAS
+469 TAPGTIATITQTV
-477 AKQTAAQP
+477 AKP

-502 ATSGAAIYYTTD
+502 KTSGAVIYYTTD

-599 YYTFTGWNTKANGKG
+599 YYTFAGWKTKANGKG

-620 AKIKLTKNITLYAQ
+620 QKIKLTKNITLYAQ

-692 VINKGNS
+692 VINKGSS